1 MGDPQ
6 PLHANPASNLSLVTI
21 NEGDGSGGV
30 RLSDRGYSSV
40 RFEEGQ
46 QIYDSSNKLNNMTIL
61 EGKEQSQNL

>member
-6 PLHANPASNLSLVTI
+6 PPHANHASGLSLVTI

-40 RFEEGQ
+40 RFEEGR
-46 QIYDSSNKLNNMTIL
+46 QIYDSSNKLNNVTIL